1 MISFEVMAGKLR
13 IAGPTHLLKMVP
25 KGGFED
31 VYPVVHKDDVI
42 DIPPSLFTLLI
53 EGGIVELVFTGKAV
67 HTLEDENTE
76 ITRLISAA

>member
-1 MISFEVMAGKLR
+1 MISFEVMDGKLR

-42 DIPPSLFTLLI
+42 DIPPSLFTLLV
-53 EGGIVELVFTGKAV
+53 GGKKVELVFTGKAV
-67 HTLEDENTE
+67 H
-76 ITRLISAA
+76 RLDGEEAEVEFLVG

>member
-1 MISFEVMAGKLR
+1 MISFEVIGDKLR

-42 DIPPSLFTLLI
+42 DIPPSIFTLLV
-53 EGGIVELVFTGKAV
+53 GGNKVELVFTGRAV
-67 HTLEDENTE
+67 HRLDEDEVE
-76 ITRLISAA
+76 VEFLAG